1 MEYSHDIVAQ
11 SFVNSFIESRISEIT
26 SRKSCR
32 NRCYTK
38 AWAFSFSIDFEL
50 HDWES
55 SFHRW
60 PKAQSIHLLPNSE
73 FQPNCWHPFSKL
85 LLLGQIDGQ
94 LSYEFDMT
102 RSLRRVRC
110 LACCSPI
117 SLGTKPTTR
126 KLFQSYSHCFGILLT
141 TDGQDTSGD
150 PVDSIEFALISRRKA
165 GDSY

>member
-1 MEYSHDIVAQ
+1 MGLAAVQQWNIPMIWSLSCEFLSWV
-11 SFVNSFIESRISEIT
+11 FISEIT
-26 SRKSCR
+26 SIKSCR

-38 AWAFSFSIDFEL
+38 AWAFSFSIDFSL

-60 PKAQSIHLLPNSE
+60 PKAQSMNLLPNSE
-73 FQPNCWHPFSKL
+73 FQPNSWHPFSKL

-126 KLFQSYSHCFGILLT
+126 KLFQSYSHCFGILLFT
-141 TDGQDTSGD
+141 GGATKSWGNPLAKVQN
-150 PVDSIEFALISRRKA
+150 
-165 GDSY
+165 